1 MKSTKL
7 FIRAIAAM
15 LVGVIVSGQL
25 MVTSVYADEGTD
37 DSDSFSENINEDD
50 FSECKENSDESK
62 EFDSDVEEECLDE
75 IFEENTAESENN
87 KSNSESKQPD
97 MSISEDTAVSSNE
110 IVNSEKSNSSDEE
123 ETEFN
128 KEDNDSTEADTCTE
142 AQNDDEMD
150 YWSYSCDYINPIFS
164 GFITVDDLKKPEDR
178 TIYEEEYQ
186 DEYSQPGYRLKSNP
200 YNTVEAAGDYVRE
213 KMESRDESIS
223 FDYQM
228 PSGSDDEALGAM
240 LYSVCDEALKHTG
253 VPTQGDYIAYQYGGW
268 HGEIRGNRSTGVF
281 TYTYTMTYYTTPEQE
296 EEETEAIN
304 DLISSLDLSG
314 KTKYE
319 RLTIIY
325 DYICT
330 HVTYDHDHLNDEDYT
345 LQYTSYA
352 ALINGTAVCQG
363 YSVLLYRMLLSSGID
378 CRVIAGTGNGGPH
391 AWNII
396 GLSGKYYNADSTWD
410 TSWYA
415 SDYHHWFLRAEA
427 NFENH
432 TRKEEYTTDEFN
444 SDYPM
449 DTSDYVYV
457 VPEYKNGDINGD
469 DKVNAADRIYLARY
483 LAGWSGYLLENEEA
497 ADVNGDNK
505 VNAAD
510 RIYLARYLA
519 GWSGYSVG

>member
-1 MKSTKL
+1 MKSAKL
-7 FIRAIAAM
+7 FVRAMAAM
-15 LVGVIVSGQL
+15 FIVVIVSGQL
-25 MVTSVYADEGTD
+25 MVTNVFAEDSTD
-37 DSDSFSENINEDD
+37 GFDLFSENINEDD
-50 FSECKENSDESK
+50 FSECNERPDERK
-62 EFDSDVEEECLDE
+62 ALDSDVEEESLDE
-75 IFEENTAESENN
+75 IVEENTAESENSE
-87 KSNSESKQPD
+87 SNSESTQQD
-97 MSISEDTAVSSNE
+97 TSISDDTAVFSDE
-110 IVNSEKSNSSDEE
+110 IVNSEKTDSSDDE

-128 KEDNDSTEADTCTE
+128 KEDTDSSEADTCTE

-164 GFITVDDLKKPEDR
+164 GFITVDDLKKPDDR

-213 KMESRDESIS
+213 KMENRDESIS

-228 PSGSDDEALGAM
+228 SSGSDDEALGAM

-296 EEETEAIN
+296 EEETEALN

-396 GLSGKYYNADSTWD
+396 GLSGMYYNADSTWD
-410 TSWYA
+410 TSYYS
-415 SDYHHWFLRAEA
+415 SDYHHWFLRSES
-427 NFENH
+427 NFGNH
-432 TRKEEYTTDEFN
+432 TRNDEYTTIEFN
-444 SDYPM
+444 SEYPIGS
-449 DTSDYVYV
+449 SDYVYV
-457 VPEYKNGDINGD
+457 APEFKLGDINGD

-483 LAGWSGYLLENEEA
+483 LAGWSNYCLDDADA
-497 ADVNGDNK
+497 ADINK
-505 VNAAD
+505 DGKINAAD
-510 RIYLARYLA
+510 RIYFARFLA
-519 GWSGYSVG
+519 GWSGYSIG